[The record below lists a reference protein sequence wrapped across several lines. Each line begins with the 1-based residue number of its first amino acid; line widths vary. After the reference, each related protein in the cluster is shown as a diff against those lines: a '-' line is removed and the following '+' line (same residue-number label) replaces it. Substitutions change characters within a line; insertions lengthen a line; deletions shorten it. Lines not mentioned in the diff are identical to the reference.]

1 MDPVK
6 KIESLEVEREAL
18 KKQLLVPGIDKDR
31 EIAIRKNVDTIG
43 AEITGW
49 TAHVVVDHHWF
60 YYSPSM
66 NFVGITGIGFGM
78 AVSGSAFYYPGY
90 CVWRQTKFPYTQRQI
105 DFRRLV
111 FGANFPNDVS
121 PAAKRLA
128 LRAFQGFLGLAVI
141 LRVRSL
147 FKKQPK

>member
-6 KIESLEVEREAL
+6 KIESLEVDREAL
-18 KKQLLVPGIDKDR
+18 KKQLLVPGIDKDEKHDIR
-31 EIAIRKNVDTIG
+31 QQIIAIG

-60 YYSPSM
+60 YNSPSM
-66 NFVGITGIGFGM
+66 NFVGITGIGM